1 MRELIKLLAGVTR
14 GHVQRLQAA
23 ERAALVR
30 ECQRVLALAGGEEID
45 KSAQRMERIEV
56 EDWPDA

>member
-1 MRELIKLLAGVTR
+1 MHRLIELLAGVTR
-14 GHVQRLQAA
+14 NQVQRLQPG

-30 ECQRVLALAGGEEID
+30 ECQRVLALAQSD
-45 KSAQRMERIEV
+45 AVDVPAQRMERVEV

>member
-1 MRELIKLLAGVTR
+1 MHSLIKLLAGVTR
-14 GHVQRLQAA
+14 GQVQRLQPG

-30 ECQRVLALAGGEEID
+30 ECQRVLALAQGAAVD
-45 KSAQRMERIEV
+45 MPAQRMERIEV